1 MSSTQIKE
9 DKWVYTQCHRCQSE
23 CGIRA
28 HVVDGVC
35 IKLEGVPDSSIGSQ
49 GGVCPRGMA
58 GLQVLYD
65 PNRLNY
71 PLKRTNPEKGMGTDP
86 KWERISW
93 EEALDIIVSKMK
105 AAYDKSPSKIIV
117 QHGIVAGNQ
126 IIPYFFVP
134 MIAMLSNE
142 KGAPIHINAAGSMCG
157 NMGHYLNSTQY
168 GAFCI
173 FPDFDY
179 CEYMIVF
186 GTNAANGGFQQWAT
200 HNCAQ
205 ARRRGMKM
213 VVFDP
218 MCNAAA
224 AKADEWIPIIPGTDG
239 LICLAMLNVIVNE
252 LEIYDREHLKKRTNA
267 SYLINVETGKYVR
280 DAENGKP
287 FVWDA
292 KEQRPRSYDE
302 EGIEDYALEG
312 EFVVDGIR
320 CVPSWVLMRKR
331 FAEYT
336 PENVA
341 ERTAVPAETI
351 RRIATEFAK
360 AARIGE
366 TITIDGKELPFR
378 PVATYNIRSAGTH
391 KNGFHTIYAMD
402 LLNQIMGAA
411 NVPGGIVSTSVEC
424 WGHPETHRPY
434 LACKAG
440 KDGFTQTAGKWLF
453 PEGGFLPMRDPE
465 KPKHD
470 LEEMFPTAMEMLWVN
485 ARDREEVL
493 KKAGLPTEHEVLI
506 NYACNAA
513 MNGPSPKIRE
523 EFYKKIPFV
532 VDCDIYSNEF
542 NEGFAD
548 ILLPDACY
556 LERDDW
562 MGIQHSYH
570 NVPTGLNQPW
580 CFHTSHHV
588 TEPMYERRDMAQTV
602 IEIADRMGL
611 TPKLNGYY
619 NDLLQLNGELELKP
633 DQKIDWIDLCDRA
646 CRAHFGDKYNWEW
659 FTEHGFIS
667 WPKRVEEVYWRPFRK
682 EVKTMI
688 YWEFMLDAKEK
699 TYAIARELGLEDY
712 WDWDVYQ
719 PCPVWTP
726 CDAHNV
732 DQEEYPFY
740 SFSWADTFHS
750 NANNQE
756 LAWIDEVSQMN
767 PYSYYINMNEDTAE
781 SMGLKTGDFVK
792 LESDKGY
799 SVTGYLKTR
808 QGIHPQCIGI
818 MGVSGHWAKGMP
830 VARGK
835 GVNFNSLIDFSI
847 RGMDPLTATVDI
859 LVKVRLTKAERG

>member
-1 MSSTQIKE
+1 MTERNVKE

-35 IKLEGVPDSSIGSQ
+35 VKLEGVPDSSIGSQ

-71 PLKRTNPEKGMGTDP
+71 PMKRTNPEKGLGVDP
-86 KWERISW
+86 GWERITW
-93 EEALDIIVSKMK
+93 EEAMDTIVSKMK
-105 AAYDKSPSKIIV
+105 AAYDEDPSKIIV

-134 MIAMLSNE
+134 MMAMLSNE
-142 KGAPIHINAAGSMCG
+142 KGGPIHINAAGSMCG

-218 MCNAAA
+218 MCNSAA

-239 LICLAMLNVIVNE
+239 LICLAMLNVVVNE
-252 LEIYDREHLKKRTNA
+252 LGIYDKEHLKRRTNA
-267 SYLINVETGKYVR
+267 SYLINTETGKYVR
-280 DAENGKP
+280 NAETGKP
-287 FVWDA
+287 YVWDA
-292 KEQRPRSYDE
+292 KEQRPRPYDDE
-302 EGIEDYALEG
+302 DIEDYALEG
-312 EFVVDGIR
+312 TYVVDGVT
-320 CVPSWVLMRKR
+320 CVPSWVLMKER

-341 ERTAVPAETI
+341 EQTAVPAETT

-366 TITIDGKELPFR
+366 TITIDGKEMPFR
-378 PVATYNIRSAGTH
+378 PVSTYNIRSAGTH

-411 NVPGGIVSTSVEC
+411 NVPGGVVSASVEC

-453 PEGGFLPMRDPE
+453 PEGGFWPLRDPK

-485 ARDREEVL
+485 AWDREEVL
-493 KKAGLPTEHEVLI
+493 KKAGLRTEHEILI
-506 NYACNAA
+506 NYATNAA
-513 MNGPSPKIRE
+513 MNGPSPRIRE

-542 NEGFAD
+542 NEAFAD

-570 NVPTGLNQPW
+570 NVPTGVGQPW

-588 TEPMYERRDMAQTV
+588 VEPMYERRDMAQVV
-602 IEIADRMGL
+602 IDLAERMGL

-619 NDLLQLNGELELKP
+619 NDLLQLKGKLELKP

-667 WPKRVEEVYWRPFRK
+667 WPKRVEEVYWRVFRK

-699 TYAIARELGLEDY
+699 TYEIAKDLGLEDY
-712 WDWDVYQ
+712 WDWNVYQ
-719 PCPVWTP
+719 PMPVWTP

-732 DQEEYPFY
+732 DEEEYPFY

-756 LAWIDEVSQMN
+756 LAWIDEVSEMN
-767 PYSYYINMNEDTAE
+767 PYSYYINMNEDTA
-781 SMGLKTGDFVK
+781 SRMGLKTGDYVK

-799 SVTGYLKTR
+799 SITGYLKTR
-808 QGIHPQCIGI
+808 QGIHPQCIGV
-818 MGVSGHWAKGMP
+818 MGVSGHWAKGLP
-830 VARGK
+830 VAKGK
-835 GVNFNSLIDFSI
+835 GANFNSLIDFSI

-859 LVKVRLTKAERG
+859 LVKVKLTKVERG